1 MLGHGIIEAFK
12 IFFISPSGKKNMNIF
27 FIGNIAEVNW
37 DLSLVNELLKLD
49 TNTLKTLRII
59 KMNIVPVADQRQKNQ
74 FVKSW

>member
-1 MLGHGIIEAFK
+1 MN
-12 IFFISPSGKKNMNIF
+12 FFF
-27 FIGNIAEVNW
+27 LNIAEVNW

>member
-1 MLGHGIIEAFK
+1 MLGHGIIKAFK
-12 IFFISPSGKKNMNIF
+12 IFFISPSEKKKMNIF
-27 FIGNIAEVNW
+27 LIGNIAEVNW